1 MTLHANLNFIASTTA
16 SDSPAS
22 YLSAATINNSIST
35 HCEIITPSQI
45 TPRKLTRV
53 SNNVSDR
60 CRSCEQAIHPCKKT
74 NQKNNNKEAWW
85 EVCCPCICLSVPI
98 SPLRSHWSIQTLC
111 SHARQTLQQQ
121 QQQRLLFL
129 PDSMTTRVSVKEWVG
144 TLKLSTLQSGIKWNM
159 MTRRA
164 KFSRL
169 KINCTF
175 YNPELP

>member
-60 CRSCEQAIHPCKKT
+60 CRSCEQAIHPCKKK
-74 NQKNNNKEAWW
+74 QKK
-85 EVCCPCICLSVPI
+85 
-98 SPLRSHWSIQTLC
+98 
-111 SHARQTLQQQ
+111 
-121 QQQRLLFL
+121 QQQRSMVGSVLPLHLSVCAYQPLEESLIHTDPLLTCPADAAAAAAAKTLFL

-144 TLKLSTLQSGIKWNM
+144 TLKLSTLQSGIK
-159 MTRRA
+159 
-164 KFSRL
+164 
-169 KINCTF
+169 
-175 YNPELP
+175 